1 MHLKK
6 THILN
11 MNRLLFVFI
20 LTTLISS
27 CAQVYWEK
35 YGVSQQE
42 YTKDRYECER
52 DRRQSYFD
60 ESEDMFARNRFEE
73 LCMQSKGYNKVIR

>member
-1 MHLKK
+1 MCIRFIAGVFL
-6 THILN
+6 T
-11 MNRLLFVFI
+11 FI
-20 LTTLISS
+20 LSS

-42 YTKDRYECER
+42 YTRDRYECER

-60 ESEDMFARNRFEE
+60 AYEDDFARIRFEE
-73 LCMQSKGYNKVIR
+73 MCMMAKGYNKVIR

>member
-1 MHLKK
+1 MNFN
-6 THILN
+6 LN
-11 MNRLLFVFI
+11 RRLLFCFFI
-20 LTTLISS
+20 ALNLSS

-42 YTKDRYECER
+42 YVRDRYECER

-60 ESEDMFARNRFEE
+60 ESEDAFARTRFED
-73 LCMQSKGYNKVIR
+73 LCMESKGYNKVIR